1 VDALLLCCAAFPL
14 LYNSLCQ
21 VSGMT
26 QLCLWLP
33 ASQYLQR

>member
-21 VSGMT
+21 VSGT
-26 QLCLWLP
+26 TLLCLWLP
-33 ASQYLQR
+33 ASQCLQQ